1 MEKKFMWMGLAVI
14 GIFVLSGCATM
25 KKNDALLNQELRNK
39 ISVLE
44 TQLKDK
50 DDEINSLKES
60 TLKGSEDVNLDLNK
74 AGVARLRIDPK
85 QIQSALKNAG
95 YYDGS
100 IDGKLGRKTRKA
112 VRSFQ
117 KANNLPVDGRVGKN
131 TWLVLKEY
139 LEKKVK

>member
-1 MEKKFMWMGLAVI
+1 MWMGLAVI